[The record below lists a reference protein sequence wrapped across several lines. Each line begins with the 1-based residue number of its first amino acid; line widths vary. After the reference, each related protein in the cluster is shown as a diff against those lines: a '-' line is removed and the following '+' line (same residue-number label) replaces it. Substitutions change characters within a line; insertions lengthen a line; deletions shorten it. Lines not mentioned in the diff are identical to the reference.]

1 MYNTCHHHTSKIGFS
16 KNEIWISFQLNPI
29 VTHTLSFLLVF
40 VDGRFM
46 HDIWRRHLYNIG
58 TNGLGMKHFQYYQ
71 DAFLYYIANTC
82 LGEIETQLL
91 FLFSFLISNKKRI
104 YQIEL
109 SKKIV
114 TQGNFSV
121 NMQHIT
127 INAYPLPILQN
138 NFLFFK

>member
-16 KNEIWISFQLNPI
+16 KYEIWISFQLNPI
-29 VTHTLSFLLVF
+29 VTHTLSLLLAF
-40 VDGRFM
+40 DEDTF
-46 HDIWRRHLYNIG
+46 YNIG
-58 TNGLGMKHFQYYQ
+58 TNDLGITYFQYYP

>member
-1 MYNTCHHHTSKIGFS
+1 MSSSHV
-16 KNEIWISFQLNPI
+16 KNRVFKKWNMNIIPI
-29 VTHTLSFLLVF
+29 KSHCNSYTKSVV
-40 VDGRFM
+40 GICWWRF
-46 HDIWRRHLYNIG
+46 DEDNFYNIG
-58 TNGLGMKHFQYYQ
+58 TNDLGMTYFQYYQ

-138 NFLFFK
+138 NFLSFK